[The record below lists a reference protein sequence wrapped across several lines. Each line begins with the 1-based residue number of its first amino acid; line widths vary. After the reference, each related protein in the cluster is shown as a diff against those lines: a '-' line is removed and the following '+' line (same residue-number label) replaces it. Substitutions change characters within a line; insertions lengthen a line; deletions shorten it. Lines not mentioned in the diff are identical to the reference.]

1 MPEKMPEVSF
11 LKQACLNYCFRAY
24 RAYVSSGMRQ
34 ARLQAL
40 SFQALRNN
48 AVCPELPNQ
57 GKGHINCTVCAFL
70 KKMPELP
77 FLKQACLNYCFRAY
91 AAYFWPGTRQASGS
105 EH

>member
-48 AVCPELPNQ
+48 AVSPELAKS
-57 GKGHINCTVCAFL
+57 GEVGY
-70 KKMPELP
+70 KM
-77 FLKQACLNYCFRAY
+77 
-91 AAYFWPGTRQASGS
+91 
-105 EH
+105 